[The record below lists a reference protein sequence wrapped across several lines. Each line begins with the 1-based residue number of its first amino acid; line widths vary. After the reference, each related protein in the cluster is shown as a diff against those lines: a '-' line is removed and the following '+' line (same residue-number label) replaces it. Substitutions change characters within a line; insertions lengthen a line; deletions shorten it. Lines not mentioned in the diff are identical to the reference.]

1 MPEHHLGLL
10 KSLALRPTRS
20 IAVNLTPI
28 VSALQV
34 AGYVT
39 LGPEGWAATAVIVII
54 RCAHGCA
61 TIEQSRIACTHK
73 RAISHDF
80 WPQQQPPTLRSI
92 IENDKVASSL
102 PLRPLASGSWRGSL
116 ACRITPRPSK

>member
-34 AGYVT
+34 AGYVA
-39 LGPEGWAATAVIVII
+39 LGPEGWAATAV
-54 RCAHGCA
+54 GCA
-61 TIEQSRIACTHK
+61 TIEQSRAVGTMV
-73 RAISHDF
+73 RTQNGAYF
-80 WPQQQPPTLRSI
+80 
-92 IENDKVASSL
+92 A
-102 PLRPLASGSWRGSL
+102 
-116 ACRITPRPSK
+116 

>member
-1 MPEHHLGLL
+1 MKDDQEHICQKCRVGGAIPEHHLGLL

-39 LGPEGWAATAVIVII
+39 LSTEGWAATAE
-54 RCAHGCA
+54 GCA
-61 TIEQSRIACTHK
+61 TIEQSRTVGMVDTQNGGHFA
-73 RAISHDF
+73 
-80 WPQQQPPTLRSI
+80 
-92 IENDKVASSL
+92 
-102 PLRPLASGSWRGSL
+102 
-116 ACRITPRPSK
+116 

>member
-1 MPEHHLGLL
+1 MPEHHLRLL

-39 LGPEGWAATAVIVII
+39 LGPEGWAATAV
-54 RCAHGCA
+54 GCA
-61 TIEQSRIACTHK
+61 TIEQSRTEGTMARSQNTVAMTATLTQFP
-73 RAISHDF
+73 AIGS
-80 WPQQQPPTLRSI
+80 TTRSSVI
-92 IENDKVASSL
+92 RLSRRWVQ
-102 PLRPLASGSWRGSL
+102 G
-116 ACRITPRPSK
+116 